1 MKNVPRRR
9 ADRMR
14 VAREPL
20 GQNRSVGG
28 GKCHG
33 LGGEAAERA
42 LIAAMAEWRVPRWS
56 FVAVDLD
63 AELRS
68 VAEHRLELCGN
79 RRVIGAGESG
89 R

>member
-1 MKNVPRRR
+1 
-9 ADRMR
+9 MR
-14 VAREPL
+14 IAVEPL
-20 GQNRSVGG
+20 RQSRTVGG
-28 GKCHG
+28 EKRHG
-33 LGGEAAERA
+33 LRCEAAERA
-42 LIAAMAEWRVPRWS
+42 LIAAMAEWRVLRWS